1 MIFWAFLINFLFFF
15 IPMMKNKVI
24 IGLFAQNIE
33 HYSVFLSLPSTL
45 DEILDAVSRLLGSA

>member
-1 MIFWAFLINFLFFF
+1 MIFWAFLIIFLFFF
-15 IPMMKNKVI
+15 IPMMKNKAI

-33 HYSVFLSLPSTL
+33 HYSAFLSLPSTL

>member
-1 MIFWAFLINFLFFF
+1 MTFWVFLINFLFFL

-33 HYSVFLSLPSTL
+33 HYSDFLSLPSTL

>member
-1 MIFWAFLINFLFFF
+1 MRIVAT
-15 IPMMKNKVI
+15 

-33 HYSVFLSLPSTL
+33 HYSAFLSLPSTL